1 MHGNEIEKARAKTR
15 DLTDA
20 LQKKKPD
27 ALFYRI
33 TSQNFEE
40 QPLEF
45 LVAGQGLFESKYIVF
60 YDNLFD
66 SKEIKEKVVEALEE
80 IAGSENI
87 FIFLEKELDKK
98 TLGKFEKYATK
109 IQNFKEGVGGHLLN
123 KKVSF
128 NPFAIS
134 DALLSRDKKRMWT
147 ILLEAKKMGIAP
159 EEIHG
164 IIWWQVKSL
173 KLAMDSKT
181 ALEAG
186 LSPFVFS
193 KAKAGSKNFSENEV
207 GLFSHELVCMYHDSH
222 RGIVDLWNK
231 LEKFALK
238 I

>member
-1 MHGNEIEKARAKTR
+1 MHGSEIEKARTKTR

-20 LQKKKPD
+20 LRKKKPD

-60 YDNLFD
+60 YDNVFE
-66 SKEIKEKVVEALEE
+66 SKEIKEKIVEALEE
-80 IAGSENI
+80 IAGSENV

-98 TLGKFEKYATK
+98 TLEKFEKHATK
-109 IQNFKEGVGGHLLN
+109 IQNFKEGVGRHLLR
-123 KKVSF
+123 KKSLF

-134 DALLSRDKKRMWT
+134 DALLSKDKKRMWT
-147 ILLEAKKMGIAP
+147 VLLEAKKTGIAP

-164 IIWWQVKSL
+164 IIWWQMKSL
-173 KLAMDSKT
+173 KLATTSANDSKS
-181 ALEAG
+181 G
-186 LSPFVFS
+186 LTPFVFT
-193 KAKAGSKNFSENEV
+193 KAKAGAKNFNEDEIET
-207 GLFSHELVCMYHDSH
+207 LSHELVVMYHEAH
-222 RGIVDLWNK
+222 RGTVDLWNE
-231 LEKFALK
+231 LEKFVLK